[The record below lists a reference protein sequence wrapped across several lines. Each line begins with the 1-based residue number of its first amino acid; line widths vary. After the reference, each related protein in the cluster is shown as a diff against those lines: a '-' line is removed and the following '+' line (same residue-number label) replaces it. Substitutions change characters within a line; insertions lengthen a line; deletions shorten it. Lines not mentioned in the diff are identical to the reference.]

1 MQIMLRKEED
11 DKAKQQDKILRES
24 PSNVFVTLLR
34 SSWFFLF
41 LTLVTSPLKD
51 KKRKPRRNTF
61 SSPVSQ
67 NHKFRG
73 PNYHLDVPPL

>member
-34 SSWFFLF
+34 SSWFFC
-41 LTLVTSPLKD
+41 
-51 KKRKPRRNTF
+51 
-61 SSPVSQ
+61 SSP
-67 NHKFRG
+67 
-73 PNYHLDVPPL
+73 